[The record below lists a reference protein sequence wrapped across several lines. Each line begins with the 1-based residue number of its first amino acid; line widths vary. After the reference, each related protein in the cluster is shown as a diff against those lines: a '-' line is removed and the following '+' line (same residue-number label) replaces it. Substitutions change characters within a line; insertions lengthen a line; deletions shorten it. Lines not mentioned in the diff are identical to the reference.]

1 MASVFRR
8 PRSKFWHGY
17 WRDSNGHPHSCS
29 TKQTNK
35 KEAQRVVDLWET
47 AAQKKKSAQH
57 IRSVFAAI
65 FRDIYGQA
73 IPIATIRGFCTNWL
87 EEKTSESSK
96 ATFLAYQTTVNDF
109 LAFLGQRADLDIAA
123 ISRTDAIAWRSSLS
137 ARLHCTTVNRHV
149 KILRM
154 VFKAAHRDGFI
165 LENPVQH
172 VEATKARGEE
182 VGRRPFSIAEI
193 QAILAVADPEWQS
206 LIKFGFYSGQRLTDL
221 ALLTWANIDLE
232 RDEIRFVACK
242 TGKRMTVP
250 ICEPLKNHIL
260 SLPPP
265 SEASDTPLHPR
276 AYETIRKQGRAA
288 NVSRW
293 FAELLA
299 QAGFRTISDHRSH
312 GIGRSAR
319 RKREQLSFHSLR
331 HSATTLL
338 HEAGVPISVAQA
350 MIGHESAAV
359 HDNYVSVGPEAMRHA
374 AGTLPTL

>member
-8 PRSKFWHGY
+8 PRSRFWHGY
-17 WRDSNGHPHSCS
+17 WRDLNGRPHSCS
-29 TKQTNK
+29 TKQTNR

-47 AAQKKKSAQH
+47 TAQKKKSAQH
-57 IRSVFAAI
+57 IRSVFADI
-65 FRDIYGQA
+65 FRDVYGQA
-73 IPIATIRGFCTNWL
+73 IPIATIRGFCTTWL
-87 EEKTSESSK
+87 EEKTPESSK
-96 ATFLAYQTTVNDF
+96 ATLLAYQTTIKDF
-109 LAFLGQRADLDIAA
+109 LAFLAQRADMDIAA
-123 ISRTDAIAWRSSLS
+123 ITRTEVIAWRGSLA
-137 ARLHCTTVNRHV
+137 ARLHSTTVNRHI

-154 VFKAAHRDGFI
+154 MFKAAYRDGFI
-165 LENPVQH
+165 MENPVQH
-172 VEATKARGEE
+172 VEATKARIEE
-182 VGRRPFSIAEI
+182 IGRRPFSITEI
-193 QAILAVADPEWQS
+193 QAILAIADPEWRS

-242 TGKRMTVP
+242 TGKRTTVP

-260 SLPPP
+260 SLAPPG
-265 SEASDTPLHPR
+265 EASDAPLHPR
-276 AYETIRKQGRAA
+276 ASETIRKQGRAA

-293 FAELLA
+293 FSELLA
-299 QAGFRTISDHRSH
+299 QPGFRTISDHRSH

-338 HEAGVPISVAQA
+338 HEAGVPSSVVQA

-359 HDNYVSVGPEAMRHA
+359 HDNYVSVGSEAIRRA
-374 AGTLPTL
+374 AGTLPEL